1 MPRIG
6 ELFAEVVGH
15 ARALGEGAEF
25 RLLSDVLRTS
35 SNAATYEEIFR
46 EILVYDEN
54 VRDLLLQNPDD
65 EGAPE
70 RQREQERIAGEE
82 LQAAVL
88 KMRYD
93 ACCDRLDRLSRQ
105 SRFIPEELAELME
118 LNQQRA
124 DMKRRLGL

>member
-1 MPRIG
+1 
-6 ELFAEVVGH
+6 
-15 ARALGEGAEF
+15 ARALGDGAEF

-35 SNAATYEEIFR
+35 PNSATYEEIFR
-46 EILVYDEN
+46 EILDYDEN

-65 EGAPE
+65 EAVAE

-93 ACCDRLDRLSRQ
+93 ACCDRLDRLARQ
-105 SRFIPEELAELME
+105 SAFTPEELAELKH
-118 LNQQRA
+118 LNEQRT